1 MLEKRKRQMWK
12 LAALIYPFIVFMT
25 IKLAPYTGSSLAEFI
40 DNSDQAMTGNPF
52 SFQWSD
58 KTPRLIVA
66 VSIVYFTGM
75 YIYITSM
82 KNTRYGEEYGSARW
96 EEAKRLGRKYRAH
109 ATPGEFVR
117 ENFRKLKIG
126 YMGFKLWKLRR
137 SKDANIE
144 DICSLEAEKEALL
157 LKEIRELPYWRR
169 NVQMSEYVKINI
181 QSKQDNINTL
191 ILGGSGTGKSRSH
204 IIPNIMQLNSSFICT
219 DPKGEI
225 LRKTGNLLKL
235 AGYDIRVLD
244 LKNHNKSHGYNP
256 FVYFRNDDDVLLFV
270 NNMWS
275 AMEDKA
281 ATKQDQMWSDLA
293 KTMLMSF
300 ILFIFHYCPIEE
312 QNFDTV
318 MHMYH
323 QIEITEQKGEPS
335 ILDKIY
341 DKIPEDDPAYGY
353 YKDWSVAQGR
363 TLASICSTFSS
374 RMTVFNLDSMK
385 SLTYKDEM
393 GITDLATK
401 KVAIFLLLPDD
412 NAVYNFLAGTL
423 YTQTFQQL
431 YDYADN
437 VVHGALPQHVRF
449 YMDEFANIALPNDY
463 QKILSTARSRNMSF
477 VIVLQDK
484 QQIEAIFEKYYRTI
498 YGNCSTYL
506 FLGSGELETCKYY
519 SELLGDE
526 TVVVYNWTKNYGR
539 NSGMSRS
546 ENRVARKL
554 MTPDEV
560 KKLDKKECI
569 VYINNEYAVK
579 DNKTDMTQHRYYRF
593 ISDGEFEEA
602 NRYDWGTCDDAIGD
616 ITVLSNSYGGHLDT
630 LPETKEKWVLLS
642 DEEIEKM
649 IRSRWKAA

>member
-1 MLEKRKRQMWK
+1 MLEKRKRQMWI
-12 LAALIYPFIVFMT
+12 LAAMVYPFIVLMV
-25 IKLAPYTGSSLAEFI
+25 IKLAPYTGFSLTEFI
-40 DNSDQAMTGNPF
+40 DNSNKAMAEDPLGIH
-52 SFQWSD
+52 WSD
-58 KTPRLIVA
+58 HTLKDIIIISL
-66 VSIVYFTGM
+66 VYFIGIF
-75 YIYITSM
+75 IYITSM

-96 EEAKRLGRKYRAH
+96 EEARRLGRKHGTKPVIRDVKK
-109 ATPGEFVR
+109 ELLDKIKRR
-117 ENFRKLKIG
+117 EAVP
-126 YMGFKLWKLRR
+126 
-137 SKDANIE
+137 SIE
-144 DICSLEAEKEALL
+144 GDI
-157 LKEIRELPYWRR
+157 PYWRK
-169 NVQMSEYVKINI
+169 NIIMSKYIKMSIET
-181 QSKQDNINTL
+181 KQDNINTL
-191 ILGGSGTGKSRSH
+191 ILGGSGTRKSRGY

-225 LRKTGNLLKL
+225 LTKTGHLLKV

-270 NNMWS
+270 NNMWAS
-275 AMEDKA
+275 MEDKT

-300 ILFIFHYCPIEE
+300 ILYIFHYCPIEE

-318 MHMYH
+318 MYMYH
-323 QIEITEQKGEPS
+323 TIQIMEEKKGPTV
-335 ILDKIY
+335 LDKIY
-341 DKIPEDDPAYGY
+341 GRIPEEDPAYGY

-393 GITDLATK
+393 GILDLATK
-401 KVAIFLLLPDD
+401 RVAVFLLLPDD

-477 VIVLQDK
+477 AIVLQDK
-484 QQIEAIFEKYYRTI
+484 QQIEAIFEKYYKTL

-506 FLGSGELETCKYY
+506 FLGSNEYDTCKYY
-519 SELLGDE
+519 SDLLGDE
-526 TVVVYNWTKNYGR
+526 TVVVYNWTRNYGR
-539 NSGMSRS
+539 NSGMSRA

-554 MTPDEV
+554 KTPDEIMR
-560 KKLDKKECI
+560 LDTEGNRCL
-569 VYINNEYAVK
+569 VYINNEYAAEDFK
-579 DNKTDMTQHRYYRF
+579 YDMSHHKYYHYIF
-593 ISDGEFEEA
+593 DGAETEY
-602 NRYDWGTCDDAIGD
+602 NRYDWGTTELSTGEISVMSNRYSGKLDA
-616 ITVLSNSYGGHLDT
+616 
-630 LPETKEKWVLLS
+630 LPESKEEWEIIS
-642 DEEIEKM
+642 PEEIEKM
-649 IRSRWKAA
+649 IVSKC